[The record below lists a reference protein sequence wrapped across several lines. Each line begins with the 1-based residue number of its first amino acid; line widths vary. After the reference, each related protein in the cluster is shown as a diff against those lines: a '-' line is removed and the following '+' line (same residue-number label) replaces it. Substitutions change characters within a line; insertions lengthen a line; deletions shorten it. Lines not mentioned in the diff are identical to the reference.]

1 MVSELKEQQQRF
13 EEIMSALPNY
23 PCDKCPANDVC
34 HSENTTTEDVH
45 YTCEETLWHYIKTGE
60 ILI

>member
-13 EEIMSALPNY
+13 EEIMSALVNF
-23 PCDKCPANDVC
+23 PCDKCPAKNIC
-34 HSENTTTEDVH
+34 YSENATTEDIH